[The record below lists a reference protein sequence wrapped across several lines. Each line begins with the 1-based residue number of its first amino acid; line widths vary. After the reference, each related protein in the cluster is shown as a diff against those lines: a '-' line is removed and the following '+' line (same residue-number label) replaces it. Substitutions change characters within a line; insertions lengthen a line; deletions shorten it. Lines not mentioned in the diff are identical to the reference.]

1 MITVELNATNEELTL
16 NSQGFSRGE
25 DEQEKMGRE
34 VSKQVRSHNICS
46 NLTTKRSTLQTL
58 DFRTTQQIHPA
69 IHSKLMYTQIKDYD
83 LPRIRIVL
91 LLE

>member
-1 MITVELNATNEELTL
+1 MRVCSHDMITVELNATNEELTL

-46 NLTTKRSTLQTL
+46 NLTTKRLPLQTRLPYVTTNTSRDTLQTNV
-58 DFRTTQQIHPA
+58 
-69 IHSKLMYTQIKDYD
+69 YTNKR
-83 LPRIRIVL
+83 L
-91 LLE
+91 